1 MDLDV
6 GHAGDVD
13 DASLQS
19 LQFQLQR
26 HRLKTLTSQDLQV
39 DLAESTIA
47 AKIGSQIELRKMLCK
62 LCISVYC
69 CYAGSTWRSFPKS
82 HDSHRAWHS
91 LRQKVT

>member
-13 DASLQS
+13 DAS

-47 AKIGSQIELRKMLCK
+47 AR
-62 LCISVYC
+62 
-69 CYAGSTWRSFPKS
+69 
-82 HDSHRAWHS
+82 
-91 LRQKVT
+91 

>member
-6 GHAGDVD
+6 GHAGDAD

-47 AKIGSQIELRKMLCK
+47 AR
-62 LCISVYC
+62 
-69 CYAGSTWRSFPKS
+69 
-82 HDSHRAWHS
+82 
-91 LRQKVT
+91 

>member
-26 HRLKTLTSQDLQV
+26 HRLKTLTASQDLQV

-47 AKIGSQIELRKMLCK
+47 AR
-62 LCISVYC
+62 
-69 CYAGSTWRSFPKS
+69 
-82 HDSHRAWHS
+82 
-91 LRQKVT
+91 

>member
-26 HRLKTLTSQDLQV
+26 NRLKTLTSQDLQV

-47 AKIGSQIELRKMLCK
+47 AR
-62 LCISVYC
+62 
-69 CYAGSTWRSFPKS
+69 
-82 HDSHRAWHS
+82 
-91 LRQKVT
+91 